1 MQISLPLERLLWT
14 PVRAAPARRRSQVSP
29 VHRERLPAKLGWL
42 AQEPHGG
49 EMRWEQPAAGL
60 LTIREELETP
70 FSITALLFAL
80 AKCF

>member
-14 PVRAAPARRRSQVSP
+14 LVRAATACRRRQMSP
-29 VHRERLPAKLGWL
+29 VHGERLPAKPGWL
-42 AQEPHGG
+42 AQAPHGG
-49 EMRWEQPAAGL
+49 EMRREQPAAGL

-70 FSITALLFAL
+70 FSTTALLFAL